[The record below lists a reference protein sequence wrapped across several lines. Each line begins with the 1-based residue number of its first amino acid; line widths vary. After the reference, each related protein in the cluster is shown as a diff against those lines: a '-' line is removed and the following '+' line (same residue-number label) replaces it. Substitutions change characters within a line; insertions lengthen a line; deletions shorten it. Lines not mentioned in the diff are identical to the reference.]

1 LAKNSFR
8 PKAIHPLGDC
18 AAYVEF
24 SEALDLEVNA
34 AVQRLAAIVHGRRLP
49 WIRDVVPA
57 LGGLALH
64 FDPDH
69 PDLRGESLQTA
80 AGLVAECLQEVD
92 LKEEDAPRTVE
103 VPVCY
108 EPEFAPDIEEV
119 AKKTRLPAE
128 EVARLHAAGD
138 YRVLMI
144 GFAPGHAYMGGLD
157 RRLAVPRRATPRPV
171 VAAGAVAIANDQTV
185 VYPYAIS
192 GGWNVIGRTP
202 VAVFDARREQPSLFA
217 AGDRVRFRPI
227 SKDEFLEFR
236 RNPPLASL
244 ATPLSGGQRQ

>member
-1 LAKNSFR
+1 MARTFR

-18 AAYVEF
+18 AVYVEF
-24 SEALDLEVNA
+24 SDELDLEINA
-34 AVQRLAAIVHGRRLP
+34 AIQRLAGRVHGRALP

-64 FDPDH
+64 LDPDH
-69 PDLRGESLQTA
+69 PEVHGESLQA
-80 AGLVAECLQEVD
+80 AASLVAECLKDIDPGVG
-92 LKEEDAPRTVE
+92 DAARTVE

-119 AKKTRLPAE
+119 AKKTRLSVE

-157 RRLAVPRRATPRPV
+157 GKLAVPRRATPRAV

-202 VAVFDARREQPSLFA
+202 LAVFDASRREPSLLA
-217 AGDRVRFRPI
+217 PGDRVRCRVI
-227 SKDEFLEFR
+227 SKKEVLE
-236 RNPPLASL
+236 
-244 ATPLSGGQRQ
+244 

>member
-1 LAKNSFR
+1 MARTTLR
-8 PKAIHPLGDC
+8 PTAIIPLGDC
-18 AAYVEF
+18 AAYIEL
-24 SEALDLEVNA
+24 SDKLDLEVNA
-34 AVQRLAAIVHGRRLP
+34 VVQRLAIAVHGRSAP

-69 PDLRGESLQTA
+69 PGVYGDGLHA
-80 AGLVAECLQEVD
+80 AANLVADC
-92 LKEEDAPRTVE
+92 LKEGLPDGKDVLRTVE

-108 EPEFAPDIEEV
+108 EREFAPDIEEV
-119 AKKTRLPAE
+119 AKKAGLSAD
-128 EVARLHAAGD
+128 EVARRHAAGD

-157 RRLAVPRRATPRPV
+157 AKLAVPRRGAPRAL
-171 VAAGAVAIANDQTV
+171 VAAGAVAIANEQTV

-202 VAVFDARREQPSLFA
+202 LKVFDAARQEPSLFA
-217 AGDRVRFRPI
+217 PGDRVRFRAI
-227 SKDEFLEFR
+227 SAEEFQKL
-236 RNPPLASL
+236 
-244 ATPLSGGQRQ
+244 QQ